1 MPSFG
6 ALLQPATGTTP
17 GFRAH
22 LKHPLPELPRIALGL
37 WALSWPVALVLGLL
51 LGDLRVPAR
60 FGDSVT
66 RSLLFWLMC
75 GAGLCAIVWLNPW
88 PAMAMRSKADWRSAL
103 GDSLGMAYIGLLPFL
118 VTSILLPSY
127 TDYST
132 RMLTGELLLRATET
146 RDTVAEQLLVKQAI
160 TPRQVQLPNA
170 GPTPAQQWLGV
181 EADGRIWLFR
191 SDLPALMWLTPQV
204 GPEGVRWHCRGMGK
218 PGHFPA
224 ACREGAAALS
234 R

>member
-1 MPSFG
+1 MPSFR

-37 WALSWPVALVLGLL
+37 WALSLHPLAMLLIGSSGVGHEGKPLTAAMVCWMLSGLALC
-51 LGDLRVPAR
+51 
-60 FGDSVT
+60 
-66 RSLLFWLMC
+66 SL
-75 GAGLCAIVWLNPW
+75 VWVNPW
-88 PAMAMRSKADWRSAL
+88 PTLGMRLRADWRSAM
-103 GDSLGMAYIGLLPFL
+103 GDLSGMLYMAALSFPLMVLYLPN
-118 VTSILLPSY
+118 Y
-127 TDYST
+127 TDY
-132 RMLTGELLLRATET
+132 RARALTGELLLRATET

>member
-1 MPSFG
+1 MPSFR

-22 LKHPLPELPRIALGL
+22 LKHPLPELPRIALLL
-37 WALSWPVALVLGLL
+37 WSLSWPAALVLGLL
-51 LGDLRVPAR
+51 LGNIHVLGALD
-60 FGDSVT
+60 DSVT
-66 RSLLFWLMC
+66 RSLVFWLMC
-75 GAGLCAIVWLNPW
+75 AAGLCVLVWLNPW
-88 PAMAMRSKADWRSAL
+88 PALAMRTHGDWRSAL
-103 GDSLGMAYIGLLPFL
+103 GDLLGLAYIGLLGA
-118 VTSILLPSY
+118 VIVAIGLPSY
-127 TDYST
+127 TDYT
-132 RMLTGELLLRATET
+132 PRALTGELLLRATET
-146 RDTVAEQLLVKQAI
+146 RDTVAEQLLAKQAI